1 MKAGSQ
7 KDVCT
12 PVLTATLFTR
22 AKERKLAKC
31 PPMNEWISK
40 MWYKQKMKYYS
51 ALTKKILT
59 YAIIWMSLEGIC
71 YIEIIQP

>member
-1 MKAGSQ
+1 MPKMKAGSQ

-22 AKERKLAKC
+22 VKERKLAKC

-40 MWYKQKMKYYS
+40 MWYTHTWWNITQSLKRNS
-51 ALTKKILT
+51 A
-59 YAIIWMSLEGIC
+59 IC
-71 YIEIIQP
+71 YNMGEL